1 MNWRRTIA
9 HDVSFYDG
17 QHSLAHRVCS
27 GDAGLE
33 VAATQQ
39 AQYVQLAAYMGGIDD
54 DDWPAGP

>member
-17 QHSLAHRVCS
+17 QHSLAHHVCS